1 MYLILPLCMGQ
12 IYYNAI
18 LHDHIPRNTKPMS
31 IMVFIESWYLDV
43 RKRLNVELRTQKMIY
58 LTHILYL
65 ISP

>member
-18 LHDHIPRNTKPMS
+18 LHDHIPCNTKPMS